1 MTTTATTA
9 EGAGLAGGRAGLSKS
24 GRRTLD
30 GLYAHP
36 LARNLEWTNVM
47 ALFHE
52 IGSVEHKPNDGT
64 VLQLGAEQQMLRR
77 PHGKDLTL
85 DEVMEIRHFL
95 TRVGVSPPHASAA
108 NDFLVT
114 IDNHEAHVYH
124 LDLRAADASDHV
136 IRPADPH
143 HFLHHLTHKDQTR
156 ERGQRATEDA
166 TFYERIA
173 QAVAGAVPH
182 GKIVVIGHGAGHS
195 DAGHHLIA
203 WIELH
208 HAEVAR
214 HVIGEVTADLSSV
227 TPPQFLNIARE
238 ALAAKPG

>member
-1 MTTTATTA
+1 MTTIATTA
-9 EGAGLAGGRAGLSKS
+9 ENTGLADGRAGLSKS
-24 GRRTLD
+24 SRRTLD

-36 LARNLEWTNVM
+36 LARNLEWTDVM
-47 ALFHE
+47 ALFRE
-52 IGSVEHKPNDGT
+52 AGSVEHKANDET
-64 VLQLGAEQQMLRR
+64 VLQLGGEQQMLRR
-77 PHGKDLTL
+77 PHSKDLTL
-85 DEVMEIRHFL
+85 DEVMEVRHFL
-95 TRVGVSPPHASAA
+95 TRVGMSPQQPAVT

-114 IDNHEAHVYH
+114 IDHHEAHVYH
-124 LDLRAADASDHV
+124 LDLRASDPSNHV
-136 IRPADPH
+136 IKPADPH

-203 WIELH
+203 WIKLH
-208 HAEVAR
+208 HAEVAQ
-214 HVIGEVTADLSSV
+214 HLVGEVNADLSSV
-227 TPPQFLNIARE
+227 TPPQLLAIARE